1 MHDVYDLCTMSIYKS
16 APLETLNFSSGTSK
30 LCFTKLLRKSHKD
43 AKNKD
48 NLKRADWIP
57 RQSVDNFNIA
67 TYITANLL
75 REKKGREEN
84 ITRKV
89 RQSKLMWSI
98 DE

>member
-48 NLKRADWIP
+48 NLKRAD
-57 RQSVDNFNIA
+57 
-67 TYITANLL
+67 
-75 REKKGREEN
+75 
-84 ITRKV
+84 
-89 RQSKLMWSI
+89 
-98 DE
+98 